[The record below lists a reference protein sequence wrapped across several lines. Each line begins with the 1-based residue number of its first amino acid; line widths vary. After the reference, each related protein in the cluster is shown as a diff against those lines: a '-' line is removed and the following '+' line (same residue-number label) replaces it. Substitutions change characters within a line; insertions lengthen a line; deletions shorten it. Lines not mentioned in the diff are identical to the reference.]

1 MKNRDI
7 KKLFKWKIWKK
18 GTACLL
24 VFSVLLQTVTVSA
37 QGIAK
42 GPPIDMQLI
51 QQLQEAKMPMQSDVS
66 EEGQIVQSSGEQSEL
81 TENGQTDQPSGDQ
94 SGSAEN
100 GQAVQPSGDQ
110 SGSAENG
117 QTDPSSDQ
125 QSEDADLYENGIIKI
140 YNIEQLQAIGTGSS
154 VRMNDTEK
162 ELFGTGEEVVDG
174 GNAVTYASDADY
186 MLMNEIPLTAKTM
199 WTLPEGF
206 TGTFAE
212 APKEDAPLYDKES
225 DTVYVYNN
233 YQLLLIA
240 SENSAEE
247 PIMSY
252 DMIPEKVGIGQLLY
266 KDGTLADESAE
277 AAQEYLTYSK
287 EHNYV
292 LSPSFT
298 EQMPE
303 LKAEKIKKEATVQ
316 ADAGQLGGREY
327 LGQVYTKVEGEP
339 YILIG
344 NEWQLRAIGQDA
356 KPKEKGNQYMQVTP
370 MLYVKSIVD
379 LPWPW
384 DDKITYTPYYPG
396 DADFNLKQ
404 GEALGESGIEQK
416 DFIYFSEA
424 NTNKT
429 EGLMNIE
436 YDKEGLVQS
445 SLVSVDDVDVTV
457 NLKGQA
463 PSIDKTANATTVE
476 IGQVVTYTIKGTIPD
491 TTGYDKYT
499 YKIHDTL
506 TEGLDFV
513 KDAVGTAQEGTS
525 YNVSVKIGE
534 GQAETKA
541 ATLSGE
547 NNRIMTLDLSE
558 WIRNN
563 QNSKGQG
570 FTVTYYAKVN
580 ADAVVQ
586 TNNSAHLEY
595 GNDPENTT
603 TTTSDEVV
611 TPTYPLDVRK
621 TDTKETLL
629 AGAVFRLYKNET
641 DANAANEKAIKVTG
655 SDGSYVVDPTSSN
668 MDMTTKATDDSKGYN
683 LHLNGLAAGDYW
695 LVETQAPDGY
705 NKLTAPVKVTITKTG
720 DTEWKISKDG
730 DNEED
735 KIIDIKNSSGT
746 LLPETGGMGTVI
758 FTVIAVVMI
767 LGIAVSFV
775 ISRRKRA

>member
-81 TENGQTDQPSGDQ
+81 TENGQTDQPSGNQSGSMENGQTGQPSGDQSGSMENGQTDQPSGDQ

-436 YDKEGLVQS
+436 YDKEGLVGF
-445 SLVSVDDVDVTV
+445 L
-457 NLKGQA
+457 LG
-463 PSIDKTANATTVE
+463 P
-476 IGQVVTYTIKGTIPD
+476 
-491 TTGYDKYT
+491 
-499 YKIHDTL
+499 L
-506 TEGLDFV
+506 
-513 KDAVGTAQEGTS
+513 
-525 YNVSVKIGE
+525 GE
-534 GQAETKA
+534 
-541 ATLSGE
+541 
-547 NNRIMTLDLSE
+547 
-558 WIRNN
+558 
-563 QNSKGQG
+563 
-570 FTVTYYAKVN
+570 
-580 ADAVVQ
+580 
-586 TNNSAHLEY
+586 
-595 GNDPENTT
+595 
-603 TTTSDEVV
+603 
-611 TPTYPLDVRK
+611 
-621 TDTKETLL
+621 LL
-629 AGAVFRLYKNET
+629 
-641 DANAANEKAIKVTG
+641 
-655 SDGSYVVDPTSSN
+655 
-668 MDMTTKATDDSKGYN
+668 
-683 LHLNGLAAGDYW
+683 GDIY
-695 LVETQAPDGY
+695 
-705 NKLTAPVKVTITKTG
+705 
-720 DTEWKISKDG
+720 
-730 DNEED
+730 
-735 KIIDIKNSSGT
+735 
-746 LLPETGGMGTVI
+746 MHC
-758 FTVIAVVMI
+758 
-767 LGIAVSFV
+767 
-775 ISRRKRA
+775 

>member
-81 TENGQTDQPSGDQ
+81 TENGQTDQPSGNQSGSLENGQTGQPSGNQSGSMENGQTVQQPGDQ

-100 GQAVQPSGDQ
+100 GQAGQPSGDQ

-125 QSEDADLYENGIIKI
+125 QSKSADLYENGIIKI

-186 MLMNEIPLTAKTM
+186 MLMNEIPLTEKTM

-316 ADAGQLGGREY
+316 ADAGQLGLPSIGVCARLTRSAILDEIGRQYMTVADAKGMSRRRAVIRHAFGNALIPIITY
-327 LGQVYTKVEGEP
+327 LGNHMAGIIGGASIVETIFAIPGIGS
-339 YILIG
+339 YAIAGVQSKDYYVVQAYVLFSGCIYVLTNILID
-344 NEWQLRAIGQDA
+344 LIYIALDPKIRA
-356 KPKEKGNQYMQVTP
+356 
-370 MLYVKSIVD
+370 
-379 LPWPW
+379 
-384 DDKITYTPYYPG
+384 
-396 DADFNLKQ
+396 
-404 GEALGESGIEQK
+404 GEAVES
-416 DFIYFSEA
+416 
-424 NTNKT
+424 
-429 EGLMNIE
+429 
-436 YDKEGLVQS
+436 
-445 SLVSVDDVDVTV
+445 
-457 NLKGQA
+457 
-463 PSIDKTANATTVE
+463 
-476 IGQVVTYTIKGTIPD
+476 
-491 TTGYDKYT
+491 
-499 YKIHDTL
+499 
-506 TEGLDFV
+506 
-513 KDAVGTAQEGTS
+513 
-525 YNVSVKIGE
+525 
-534 GQAETKA
+534 
-541 ATLSGE
+541 
-547 NNRIMTLDLSE
+547 
-558 WIRNN
+558 
-563 QNSKGQG
+563 
-570 FTVTYYAKVN
+570 
-580 ADAVVQ
+580 
-586 TNNSAHLEY
+586 
-595 GNDPENTT
+595 
-603 TTTSDEVV
+603 
-611 TPTYPLDVRK
+611 
-621 TDTKETLL
+621 
-629 AGAVFRLYKNET
+629 
-641 DANAANEKAIKVTG
+641 
-655 SDGSYVVDPTSSN
+655 
-668 MDMTTKATDDSKGYN
+668 
-683 LHLNGLAAGDYW
+683 
-695 LVETQAPDGY
+695 
-705 NKLTAPVKVTITKTG
+705 
-720 DTEWKISKDG
+720 
-730 DNEED
+730 
-735 KIIDIKNSSGT
+735 
-746 LLPETGGMGTVI
+746 
-758 FTVIAVVMI
+758 
-767 LGIAVSFV
+767 
-775 ISRRKRA
+775 

>member
-81 TENGQTDQPSGDQ
+81 TENGQTDQPSGNQSGSMENGQTGQPSGDQSGSMENGQTDQPSGDQ

-303 LKAEKIKKEATVQ
+303 LKAEK
-316 ADAGQLGGREY
+316 
-327 LGQVYTKVEGEP
+327 
-339 YILIG
+339 
-344 NEWQLRAIGQDA
+344 
-356 KPKEKGNQYMQVTP
+356 
-370 MLYVKSIVD
+370 
-379 LPWPW
+379 
-384 DDKITYTPYYPG
+384 
-396 DADFNLKQ
+396 
-404 GEALGESGIEQK
+404 
-416 DFIYFSEA
+416 
-424 NTNKT
+424 
-429 EGLMNIE
+429 
-436 YDKEGLVQS
+436 
-445 SLVSVDDVDVTV
+445 
-457 NLKGQA
+457 
-463 PSIDKTANATTVE
+463 
-476 IGQVVTYTIKGTIPD
+476 
-491 TTGYDKYT
+491 
-499 YKIHDTL
+499 
-506 TEGLDFV
+506 
-513 KDAVGTAQEGTS
+513 
-525 YNVSVKIGE
+525 
-534 GQAETKA
+534 A

-563 QNSKGQG
+563 QNSKGQE

-595 GNDPENTT
+595 GNDPDNITT
-603 TTTSDEVV
+603 TTPDVV
-611 TPTYPLDVRK
+611 TTPTYPVQIHKLIKDQQNSY
-621 TDTKETLL
+621 L
-629 AGAVFRLYKNET
+629 AGAIFRLYRSEE
-641 DANAANEKAIKVTG
+641 DANNNQNAIAVTG
-655 SDGSYVVDPTSSN
+655 SNGTYTVDPEQVGDN
-668 MDMTTKATDDSKGYN
+668 KMYDMESIGDGTTVGTGMN
-683 LHLNGLAAGDYW
+683 LKLNGLAEGSYW

-705 NKLTAPVKVTITKTG
+705 NKLTAPVKITITKS
-720 DTEWKISKDG
+720 DTTNVNDWTIKQNDG
-730 DNEED
+730 VVDD
-735 KIIDIKNSSGT
+735 KIIDIENTTGT